1 MPFFR
6 YYFNYLYKLY
16 KKYYMTIFT
25 IYFVMIFSIVDKL
38 SCKYILNLLYTFLY
52 K

>member
-6 YYFNYLYKLY
+6 YYFNFLYKLY

-25 IYFVMIFSIVDKL
+25 IYFTKLLCKDIF
-38 SCKYILNLLYTFLY
+38 TR
-52 K
+52 